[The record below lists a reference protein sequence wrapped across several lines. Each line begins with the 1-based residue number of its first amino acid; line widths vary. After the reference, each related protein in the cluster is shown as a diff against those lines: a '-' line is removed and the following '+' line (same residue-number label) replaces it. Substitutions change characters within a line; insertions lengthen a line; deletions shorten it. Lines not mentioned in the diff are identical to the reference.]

1 MTSLL
6 VDERGAHAD
15 EMTFSNI
22 AGVLPALD
30 KVSNSFSSYTG
41 THSWGFHLHSTIP
54 KASLFFSILPYQV
67 QHTIERS
74 NISVFKLLRG
84 ISFPVVLTYPDSCS
98 CSNFLMRYEMKI
110 DIIR

>member
-30 KVSNSFSSYTG
+30 KVSNSFSSNM
-41 THSWGFHLHSTIP
+41 HSWGFHLHSTIP
-54 KASLFFSILPYQV
+54 KSSLFFSIST
-67 QHTIERS
+67 H
-74 NISVFKLLRG
+74 N
-84 ISFPVVLTYPDSCS
+84 
-98 CSNFLMRYEMKI
+98 
-110 DIIR
+110 